1 MHYLLPLFKWSETS
15 WLGVAIRNS
24 RFYFPLIETI
34 HLLAMTLLF
43 GAIFMLNLRLSGLI
57 MKNLPVRQVSRCL
70 SPWLVGSLVAI
81 VATGLVLFS
90 SEAMKCYSSGPFQ
103 AKMLFLLAAIICHF
117 TLYRKLINSDR
128 EPKRFWGI
136 TVALLSLVLWLGVG
150 LAGRGIA
157 FL

>member
-1 MHYLLPLFKWSETS
+1 LHYLLPFFKWSETS
-15 WLGVAIRNS
+15 WIGLAVRNS
-24 RFYFPLIETI
+24 RVYFPFIETI

-57 MKNLPVRQVSRCL
+57 MKNLPLRQMSRNL
-70 SPWLVGSLVAI
+70 SPWLIGSLVVI
-81 VATGLVLFS
+81 LATGFVLFS

-103 AKMLFLLAAIICHF
+103 AKMLFLFAAVICHF
-117 TLYRKLINSDR
+117 TVYRRLINADC
-128 EPKRFWGI
+128 EPKRLWAVTTG
-136 TVALLSLVLWLGVG
+136 LLSLVLWLGVG